1 MWTRSVPP
9 AGALSAI
16 QPALGP
22 SSAQERG
29 LSAAVVPCR
38 QHHWNGRWQ
47 GRLKSRADELAARSA
62 ESAVSPLR
70 PGERCGPFA
79 VRQSANVHASDG
91 SGASDESRQR
101 LPWSRA
107 ALEPAAQISQL
118 ELISGRIAIDDSRTR
133 SPTRRFCACASATT
147 CPTTARRRARRRP
160 RRTRRPAS
168 TRSAAARRCAPRPRR
183 FYRSGPQVYRTT

>member
-29 LSAAVVPCR
+29 LSAVVPCR

-79 VRQSANVHASDG
+79 VRQSATSTPVMGQAPVMSLDNG
-91 SGASDESRQR
+91 CPG
-101 LPWSRA
+101 A
-107 ALEPAAQISQL
+107 ALEPAQISQL
-118 ELISGRIAIDDSRTR
+118 ISGRNLELAIDDSRTR
-133 SPTRRFCACASATT
+133 PATRRFCAWASATT
-147 CPTTARRRARRRP
+147 CPTAVRRRARRRS

-168 TRSAAARRCAPRPRR
+168 TRSTAARRCAPRRAA
-183 FYRSGPQVYRTT
+183 SIDL